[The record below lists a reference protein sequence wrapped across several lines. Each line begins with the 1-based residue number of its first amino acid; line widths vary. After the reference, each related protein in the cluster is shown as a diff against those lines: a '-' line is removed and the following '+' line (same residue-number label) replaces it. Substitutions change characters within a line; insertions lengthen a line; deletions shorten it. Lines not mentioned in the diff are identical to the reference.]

1 MTPDRPLHRDNRED
15 IEGLVHRGRIILPEV
30 ILPDGTA
37 SPFQFAIV
45 PFGVD
50 LAKAFLYYRELPG
63 PPARG
68 QGLAIV
74 GTREPDMGSYL
85 EDVATALG
93 RDSGHPHITRPQCR
107 GYILK
112 WLYDI
117 TGIRFAPAALWRVA
131 GWEIGWLAN
140 WLDRLLTGGAM
151 ATLIVAERQAAA
163 SVRAA
168 WIASRDKTATPL
180 MDTGILLVGRA
191 LIDVLR
197 AFERVVDEA
206 SKEADT
212 VAARESI
219 QEAYAAISQRLRS
232 CLRAIEDAAADQML
246 TCDRRKK
253 ITKALKHARAITESI
268 GLFTV
273 VSEPVGQRVCRVT
286 KALPT
291 NGRNPPSLPTTFT
304 QELTDAGDRLEAIIA
319 GAPTPP
325 TLPVTWCREMIGDL
339 SRLQDPSS
347 VNRHHRLTAVRTDL
361 AYKLIVT
368 RRLDRLFEAL
378 PWMAAPSAAFPLTFG
393 GPLGAMAA
401 MFEVARYREIAI
413 ELMTRLYE
421 SGSGKRLDTLQGKQV
436 YADPLSVR
444 ATLRYNAR
452 AGFWLASS
460 ALSHHMVRAFLSGR
474 TFNAAHPLPALHAG
488 RLTWRFEQ
496 AMRHSA
502 TMTTVTETELGK
514 PIYATTDYHRDLPR
528 YMGLTIADML
538 TAGLVDIFPGE
549 LRGPGFHKF
558 MEAVDASREDLKLG
572 RNPFA
577 ADRGPHA
584 DRQLLRSILRSLEEP
599 SDGVDADWRDDPFIR
614 FSHDTRELNRF
625 NDRNIGHT
633 GKRPDAGGRVRQR
646 AAAIRKAQKD
656 SGKVLRRMVSS
667 ARSWTETSDDWP
679 LAGVLSGR
687 LRLSATVPVAQ
698 TGIPAIWFRP
708 TIDTAIHDWI
718 AQGAPMWSPIV
729 LGSVV
734 HTGLIAKEVERVT
747 TAMPLLFGLP
757 VSLALRR
764 RILTPLWTGVAGI
777 TEDHAHYR
785 RIKLK

>member
-1 MTPDRPLHRDNRED
+1 MTPERPLHRDSRED
-15 IEGLVHRGRIILPEV
+15 IEGLVHRGRIVLPEV

-37 SPFQFAIV
+37 SPYQFAIV

-50 LAKAFLYYRELPG
+50 LAKAFLYHRELPG

-74 GTREPDMGSYL
+74 GTREPDMEPYL

-191 LIDVLR
+191 LIDMLR
-197 AFERVVDEA
+197 AFESVVDEA
-206 SKEADT
+206 PEDADP
-212 VAARESI
+212 VAARKDIEK
-219 QEAYAAISQRLRS
+219 AHAAICQRLRS
-232 CLRAIEDAAADQML
+232 CLRAIEDAAADRML
-246 TCDRRKK
+246 TGNPREK
-253 ITKALKHARAITESI
+253 IAKALEHARDITDSI

-273 VSEPVGQRVCRVT
+273 VSEPVSQRVRRIT
-286 KALPT
+286 QALPT
-291 NGRNPPSLPTTFT
+291 KGRTPPPLPTTFT
-304 QELTDAGDRLEAIIA
+304 QEMTEAAVRLEAVIA
-319 GAPTPP
+319 AAPAAAVIPAE
-325 TLPVTWCREMIGDL
+325 WCSEMIGDL
-339 SRLQDPSS
+339 TRLQDPSS
-347 VNRHHRLTAVRTDL
+347 ANRRHRLAAVRTDL
-361 AYKLIVT
+361 AYKLVVT

-378 PWMAAPSAAFPLTFG
+378 PWMAAPSGAFPLTFG

-401 MFEVARYREIAI
+401 MFEVARHREIAI
-413 ELMTRLYE
+413 ELAAR
-421 SGSGKRLDTLQGKQV
+421 SNGPARAKRLDTDRGKQV
-436 YADPLSVR
+436 YADPAQVR
-444 ATLRYNAR
+444 TALQSRSR

-460 ALSHHMVRAFLSGR
+460 ALSHHMVKAFLSGR
-474 TFNAAHPLPALHAG
+474 TFNAAHPLPTLQAG
-488 RLTWRFEQ
+488 GLSWRFVQ
-496 AMRHSA
+496 AMRHSV
-502 TMTTVTETELGK
+502 TMATVTEAELGK
-514 PIYATTDYHRDLPR
+514 SIYATAEYHRDLPR

-538 TAGLVDIFPGE
+538 TVGLVDVFPGQ

-558 MEAVDASREDLKLG
+558 MEAADRNRERLKIG
-572 RNPFA
+572 RNPFGG
-577 ADRGPHA
+577 DCGPHA

-599 SDGVDADWRDDPFIR
+599 SDGKDADWRSDPFIN
-614 FSHDTRELNRF
+614 FGHDTRELNRF
-625 NDRNIGHT
+625 NDRNVGHT

-646 AAAIRKAQKD
+646 AAAIRKGQKD
-656 SGKVLRRMVSS
+656 PGKVLRRMVSS
-667 ARSWTETSDDWP
+667 ARSWTATSDDRQ

-687 LRLSATVPVAQ
+687 LRLRATIPIAQ

-708 TIDTAIHDWI
+708 GLDTAIHDWI
-718 AQGAPMWSPIV
+718 AQGSPMWSPV
-729 LGSVV
+729 ALGNVV
-734 HTGLIAKEVERVT
+734 HAGLIAKEVETVT

-764 RILTPLWTGVAGI
+764 RILVPLWTGLAGI